1 MLATIHRVL
10 SQTLTTNF
18 FLQKMDLNDQPNS
31 ICHVQAI
38 QMYQLPNI
46 TQKIDLPFG
55 LLNGEAV
62 VHFGNSVDGLMVLT
76 NYRLFLQ
83 LCESQHHVPLGL
95 IEVVEHR
102 DLFYL
107 HIGCKDARTY
117 R

>member
-1 MLATIHRVL
+1 
-10 SQTLTTNF
+10 
-18 FLQKMDLNDQPNS
+18 MDVNDQPNS

-38 QMYQLPNI
+38 QMYQLPNGNSPM
-46 TQKIDLPFG
+46 DLPFT

-62 VHFGNSVDGLMVLT
+62 VHHGHSVEGLMVLT

-95 IEVVEHR
+95 IEIVEHK

-107 HIGCKDARTY
+107 TIGCKDARTY

>member
-1 MLATIHRVL
+1 
-10 SQTLTTNF
+10 
-18 FLQKMDLNDQPNS
+18 MDSTDQPNS
-31 ICHVQAI
+31 ICHIQHI
-38 QMYQLPNI
+38 QMYQLP
-46 TQKIDLPFG
+46 TTDSKVCVPFT
-55 LLNGEAV
+55 LLCGEAV
-62 VHFGNSVDGLMVLT
+62 VHATTSVDGLLVLT

-95 IEVVEHR
+95 IENVEHR